1 MNEPLSLYL
10 HIPFCKT
17 RCAYCDFVTA
27 AGRLSQ
33 ISSYVDALCREIELA
48 AKYLHSGNSVGTI
61 YFGGGT
67 PSLLSETQ
75 VETILS
81 TIQLNYRVQ
90 SDAEIT
96 LETNPGDMTDNKY
109 RALRQIGVDRLSLG
123 MQSAHDS
130 ELRRMGRRHCF
141 ADTVR
146 AVEIARS
153 VGFTN
158 LSLDLIFGYP
168 GQSMNDWLC
177 SLQSALNLEPTHLSL
192 YALSIEDETPLGRS
206 IANGEITKIDDDE
219 LADRYDVAV
228 DFLAQNGWNR
238 YEISN
243 WSQSVETESRH
254 NRQYWRLG
262 EYLGFGAGAHGFVQE
277 VRTQNTSDL
286 EDYVMRMNSATESN
300 RIRFPAA
307 IETTPQTKDEQMRDE
322 MIFGL
327 RLLREGVDLNRFAQR
342 YGVDAEAIFA
352 PFIEKHTA
360 AGRLKIIR
368 NGSARTLVL
377 DPRFAFISNSILVDL
392 IEPPATKR

>member
-1 MNEPLSLYL
+1 
-10 HIPFCKT
+10 
-17 RCAYCDFVTA
+17 
-27 AGRLSQ
+27 
-33 ISSYVDALCREIELA
+33 
-48 AKYLHSGNSVGTI
+48 
-61 YFGGGT
+61 
-67 PSLLSETQ
+67 
-75 VETILS
+75 
-81 TIQLNYRVQ
+81 
-90 SDAEIT
+90 
-96 LETNPGDMTDNKY
+96 MTDNKY

-146 AVEIARS
+146 SVEIARS

-206 IANGEITKIDDDE
+206 IANGEMTVIDDDE

-277 VRTQNTSDL
+277 VRTQNTCNL
-286 EDYVMRMNSATESN
+286 EEYIMRMNSATESN

-342 YGVDAEAIFA
+342 YGIDAEAIFA

-368 NGSARTLVL
+368 NGSARNLVL
-377 DPRFAFISNSILVDL
+377 NPRFAFVSNSILVDL